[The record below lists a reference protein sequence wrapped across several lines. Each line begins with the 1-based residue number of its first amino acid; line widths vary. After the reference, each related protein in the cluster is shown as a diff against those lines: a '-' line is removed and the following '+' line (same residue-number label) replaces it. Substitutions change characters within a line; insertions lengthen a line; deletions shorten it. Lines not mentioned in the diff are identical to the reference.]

1 MFFLPS
7 FVSAQIHQVNV
18 KIMQIADNK
27 SMSILVIILIV
38 YTIIILLLLYKLRK
52 SFLKVVLSG
61 TLKKL
66 YFNG

>member
-1 MFFLPS
+1 
-7 FVSAQIHQVNV
+7 
-18 KIMQIADNK
+18 MQIADNK

-38 YTIIILLLLYKLRK
+38 YTIVLLLLLYKLRK
-52 SFLKVVLSG
+52 SFLKVVVSG